1 MFVVEKLNMYAARKG
16 QEQAKV
22 RGVAY
27 PPSKAPAAV
36 DG

>member
-1 MFVVEKLNMYAARKG
+1 MMFVVEKLNMYAVRKG

-22 RGVAY
+22 RGGIS
-27 PPSKAPAAV
+27 SKAPAAV